1 MKKFLALILCL
12 CFVACGLIFVGCG
25 NETEIVLNGG
35 PAYEDKIYGNGGM
48 VVTKGD
54 YVYFTDSYIKSSS
67 IESSTTID
75 VNKIT
80 ETGIYRAKLTTKV
93 EGTGNDAKVVSSLEN
108 VELMVSKIAGFENAG
123 LYIFKD
129 KLYFAT
135 PTTAKDNTGVRYDL
149 VTFYSCNLDGSN
161 LTKFYQT
168 EEFSSGKF
176 SMTMI
181 DQEVYLMV
189 YTGSDVVI
197 VSENGTAT
205 KVASEVTNVLF
216 PTRVNVINNEENPL
230 INETFVYYTVDK
242 EQEGPVETGNILYKA
257 NIKTGETTQ
266 LLNVDRVSVSLV
278 QLESNR
284 IFYVRNTVYGS
295 ASTYAYYSNTLGENF
310 LNSETKHSNLGT
322 TSTTNLINLGVYGG
336 KNLGFAYINSNS
348 KLVTKNFDGTDGDV
362 LVEDISKILT
372 VRNGY
377 LYYTYSSKFYR
388 ISLVDADAKRE
399 ELSKKSPTLTI
410 KTDYFDIDENYFY
423 FFAENKDKPNKLSL
437 YRVNLTAKEKTP
449 TLVK

>member
-1 MKKFLALILCL
+1 MKKFLALVLCL
-12 CFVACGLIFVGCG
+12 CFVACGLVFVGCG
-25 NETEIVLNGG
+25 KEPEIVLNGG

-54 YVYFTDSYIKSSS
+54 YIYFTESYIKSSS

-75 VNKIT
+75 VNNIT
-80 ETGIYRAKLTTKV
+80 ETGIYRAKLSTKI
-93 EGTGNDAKVVSSLEN
+93 EGEGDKAKEVPALEN

-135 PTTAKDNTGVRYDL
+135 PTTAQDSTGVRYDL

-181 DQEVYLMV
+181 DQQVYLMV
-189 YTGSDVVI
+189 YTGTEVVI
-197 VSENGTAT
+197 VSEDGTAN
-205 KVASEVTNVLF
+205 KVASDVTGVLF
-216 PTRVNVINNEENPL
+216 PTRVNIINNEENPM

-242 EQEGPVETGNILYKA
+242 EQEGSVETGNILYKA
-257 NIKTGETTQ
+257 NIKTGKVTE
-266 LLNVDRVSVSLV
+266 LLNEERISVSLI
-278 QLESNR
+278 QIESNR
-284 IFYVRNTVYGS
+284 IFYVKNTVYGS

-322 TSTTNLINLGVYGG
+322 TSTTNLINLGVHNG
-336 KNLGFAYINSNS
+336 KNLGFAYINSNK

-388 ISLVDADAKRE
+388 ISLVDADATKE
-399 ELSKKSPTLTI
+399 ELSKKSPSLTI
-410 KTDYFDIDENYFY
+410 KTDYFDIDEDFFY
-423 FFAENKDKPNKLSL
+423 FFAENKEKPNKLSI
-437 YRVNLTAKEKTP
+437 YRVQLSAKEKTP
-449 TLVK
+449 TLMA